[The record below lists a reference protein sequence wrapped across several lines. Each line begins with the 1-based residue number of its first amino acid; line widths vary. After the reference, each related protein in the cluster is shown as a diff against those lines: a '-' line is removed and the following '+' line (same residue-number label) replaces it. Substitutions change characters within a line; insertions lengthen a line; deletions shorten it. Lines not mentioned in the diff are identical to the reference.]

1 MKTHQFLLLNLLFI
15 SLLLVPFNS
24 VIANGQEVYPN
35 NGNGWIK
42 FDDLDGYSFT
52 YTADEGY
59 LVAESC
65 YKASTDVVY
74 QTYEPPIKTVV
85 ITTQDHEIS
94 HVSVRIVEEVTP
106 PPEVTPTPDVSET
119 PEVTPPPEVTPTP
132 DVSETPEVTP
142 PPEFTQTPEVTS
154 SPKPTGEVITEVNTG
169 ANALPILFV
178 VIGGLAALAVYLFR
192 KQTVV

>member
-24 VIANGQEVYPN
+24 VIANGQEVCPN

-119 PEVTPPPEVTPTP
+119 PEVTPPPE
-132 DVSETPEVTP
+132 
-142 PPEFTQTPEVTS
+142 FTQTPEVTS